1 MAGLPTNQRDQLML
15 GVGIIGIVGA
25 FAYWYL
31 VYQKKAVEIET
42 QTTRLEKL
50 DVSNNR
56 AKALLARGT
65 VEQMQAESKLLQE
78 NLDLI
83 RTLIPAS
90 NEVPALL
97 DQILGAARRV
107 GLEQD
112 SFVPGSVVEGEG
124 FDAYRYRLSFNGTYH
139 QIGELLTAIGSLRR
153 IIVPVNLSLSPAPPG
168 SSSLRVA
175 PGEQI
180 LNANFDI
187 QTYVVRT
194 APPAAPARGNN

>member
-1 MAGLPTNQRDQLML
+1 MAGLPTNQRDQAML
-15 GVGIIGIVGA
+15 AVGVLSLVGA

-31 VYQKKAVEIET
+31 PYTKKAEALTT
-42 QTTRLEKL
+42 QEARVEKL
-50 DVSNNR
+50 DASNNR

-65 VEQMQAESKLLQE
+65 VEQMQAESQVLRD

-83 RTLIPAS
+83 RTLIPAG

-112 SFVPGSVVEGEG
+112 SFVPGSVVEGEV
-124 FDAYRYRLSFNGTYH
+124 FDTYRYRLSFNGTYH

-153 IIVPVNLSLSPAPPG
+153 IIAPVNLSLSPAPAG

-175 PGEQI
+175 PGQQI

-194 APPAAPARGNN
+194 APPEGGAN

>member
-1 MAGLPTNQRDQLML
+1 MAGLPTNQRDQAML
-15 GVGIIGIVGA
+15 GVGVLGFLGIFV
-25 FAYWYL
+25 YWYFM
-31 VYQKKAVEIET
+31 YSPKSET
-42 QTTRLEKL
+42 IATQEARMEKL
-50 DVSNNR
+50 DATNNR

-65 VEQMQAESKLLQE
+65 VEQMQAESKVLQD
-78 NLDLI
+78 NLNLI

-90 NEVPALL
+90 NEVAALL

-112 SFVPGSVVEGEG
+112 SFVPGNTAEGEV
-124 FDAYRYRLSFNGTYH
+124 FDTYRYRLSFNGTYH

-153 IIVPVNLSLSPAPPG
+153 VIVPVNLSLTPAPAG

-175 PGEQI
+175 PGQQI

-187 QTYVVRT
+187 QTYVLR
-194 APPAAPARGNN
+194 ASAGAN

>member
-1 MAGLPTNQRDQLML
+1 MAGMPTNQRDQAML
-15 GVGIIGIVGA
+15 FVGLLGFIGIG
-25 FAYWYL
+25 AYWYF
-31 VYQKKAVEIET
+31 VYSPKSEEIVT
-42 QTTRLEKL
+42 QEARLEKL
-50 DVSNNR
+50 DATNNR

-65 VEQMQAESKLLQE
+65 VEQMQAESKVLQD

-83 RTLIPAS
+83 RTLIPAG

-112 SFVPGSVVEGEG
+112 SFVPGNKVEGEV
-124 FDAYRYRLSFNGTYH
+124 FDTYRYRLSFNGTYH

-153 IIVPVNLSLSPAPPG
+153 IIAPVNLSLTPAPAG

-175 PGEQI
+175 PGQQI

-194 APPAAPARGNN
+194 AGGAN

>member
-25 FAYWYL
+25 AAYWYL
-31 VYQKKAVEIET
+31 VYTPKAET
-42 QTTRLEKL
+42 ILTQEARVEKL
-50 DVSNNR
+50 DASNNR
-56 AKALLARGT
+56 AKSLLARGT
-65 VEQMQAESKLLQE
+65 VEQMQAESKILQD
-78 NLDLI
+78 NLNLI
-83 RTLIPAS
+83 RTLIPAG

-112 SFVPGSVVEGEG
+112 SFVPGAVVEGEI
-124 FDAYRYRLSFNGTYH
+124 FDTYRYRLAFNGTYH

-153 IIVPVNLSLSPAPPG
+153 IIAPVNVSLTPAPAG
-168 SSSLRVA
+168 SSSLRVS

-187 QTYVVRT
+187 QTYVVRA
-194 APPAAPARGNN
+194 APPGGTN